1 MIPIKPFEIRDILA
15 VTDRLGLHR
24 EAIVIPLARE
34 GAGALA
40 LRNGGKIEITA
51 PAEGD
56 WGAWLEALPEAL
68 GALDL
73 SRVQR
78 VDPDEE

>member
-1 MIPIKPFEIRDILA
+1 MVPARGVP
-15 VTDRLGLHR
+15 
-24 EAIVIPLARE
+24 VITATSLFVSV
-34 GAGALA
+34 
-40 LRNGGKIEITA
+40 EITA

-56 WGAWLEALPEAL
+56 WTAWLEALPEAL